1 MTRTMNILIVNG
13 PNLNLLG
20 RREPEIYGSV
30 SFEDYLAELQNNNPG
45 INISY
50 FQSNCEGTLIDRLH
64 TVGYEQ
70 SIDGIIINAGAYS
83 HYSIAIADAIAAIK
97 VPVVEV
103 HISNIY
109 RREEYRHKSVLA
121 SACIG
126 SIVGFGLNSYALALS
141 ALTKIVQK

>member
-30 SFEDYLAELQNNNPG
+30 SFEDYLAELQHDNPE

-64 TVGYEQ
+64 TAGYEQ

-83 HYSIAIADAIAAIK
+83 HYSIAIADAITAIK